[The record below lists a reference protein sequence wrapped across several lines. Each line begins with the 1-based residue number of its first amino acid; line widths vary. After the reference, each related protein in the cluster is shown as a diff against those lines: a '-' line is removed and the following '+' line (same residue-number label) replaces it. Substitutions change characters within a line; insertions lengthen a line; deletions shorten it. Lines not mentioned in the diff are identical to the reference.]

1 MKNPILSR
9 GLPQMKRNFPKA
21 LVLETE
27 AGHFLQEEVSAEIA
41 DAIKRVINE
50 IEKYNPTL

>member
-50 IEKYNPTL
+50 IEK